1 MDKKLAGIKLHER
14 VGQLIGSDLA
24 EVEKVFQEELAS
36 KNPYVNDV
44 YTHVSRFRGKRLR
57 PILVL
62 LSAEAT
68 GGIRSSH
75 HVLSAVVEMIHTAT
89 LVHDDILDEAET
101 RRHVATVNSRW
112 NNETSVLFGDF
123 LFTHAFHLASS
134 LETTYACRLIG
145 EATNLVCEGEL
156 SQIRERGN
164 LELSE
169 EAYFQIIDGKTA
181 ELCALCCHLGAYYTD
196 SDQETVNQLSQFGR
210 LLGTAFQIADD
221 LLDLQGDEKETGKS
235 LGTDLEKQKM
245 TLPLIRLLS
254 QSDDESSSRILKL
267 LNQPSPETRTEIQK
281 LISESDAV
289 EYSMKKALEIAA
301 QARTC
306 LNSLN
311 PSPAK
316 QLLEDLSDFAT
327 QRSS

>member
-1 MDKKLAGIKLHER
+1 MDKKLAGIKLQER
-14 VGQLIGSDLA
+14 VEQLIGTDLL
-24 EVEKVFQEELAS
+24 EVEKVFQKELAS
-36 KNPYVNDV
+36 KNPYVNDI

-62 LSAEAT
+62 LAAEAT
-68 GGIRSSH
+68 GGIRPSH

-112 NNETSVLFGDF
+112 NNETSVLYGDF

-145 EATNLVCEGEL
+145 QATNLVCEGEL
-156 SQIRERGN
+156 SQVRERGN

-181 ELCALCCHLGAYYTD
+181 ELCSLCCHLGAYYSD
-196 SDQETVNQLSQFGR
+196 SDTETVNQLSQFGR
-210 LLGTAFQIADD
+210 LLGLAFQIADD
-221 LLDLQGDEKETGKS
+221 LLDLQGNEKETGKS

-254 QSDDESSSRILKL
+254 NSDEGTSSQLLKL
-267 LNQPSPETRTEIQK
+267 LNEPSQKARAEIQK
-281 LISESDAV
+281 LVRDSDAI
-289 EYSMKKALEIAA
+289 EYSMKKALELSTQA
-301 QARTC
+301 QAC

-316 QLLEDLSDFAT
+316 QLLEDLTDFAT
-327 QRSS
+327 QRSF